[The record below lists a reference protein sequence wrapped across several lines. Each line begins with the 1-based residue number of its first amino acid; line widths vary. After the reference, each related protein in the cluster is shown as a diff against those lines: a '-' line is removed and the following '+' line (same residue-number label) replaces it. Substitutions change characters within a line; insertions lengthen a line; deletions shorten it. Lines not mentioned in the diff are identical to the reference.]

1 MGGSAFSSLP
11 DPPYTPR
18 MPPAVYQ
25 HVISA
30 CHSALRELFVCVATP
45 IEGPEKKDHGDIDIL
60 VALER
65 RVVFPD
71 AMEHSVPGSPHELMG
86 AVQRVLHAK
95 YAIVHPT
102 GSSANLAIPWP
113 SNMNSDF
120 TMSEEAYMMED
131 DAASKHEEPRD
142 KYIQVDVDICPGVDQ
157 LGWILFKHAHG
168 DIWNLLGSTIRP
180 FGLTVDEEALWLRI
194 PEIEQ
199 FDRKKARVCLS
210 RDPVEILH
218 FLGMEVEGFWAKP
231 FESVDAL
238 FDYATTCRLFH
249 VREAPDDEA
258 EVETIVAGV
267 VGGEE
272 GRKKLK
278 SNDRRRMKGR
288 PVYRR
293 WINEFIPSLRAQG
306 KFIRKGPGTSVDEV
320 RAMVRDEAFARFFV
334 ELEYKQRLREWQLK
348 KNKEHIKFVIKEQV
362 PINMESQRR
371 ACLVSAVR
379 KIVMEDDSSFG
390 TVPPGLKDRNGFY
403 NTEAVCSFVHE
414 NLDRV
419 GDIAWDRQQ
428 QKAKE
433 AMLLKE
439 SSRKVE
445 AGIEGVA

>member
-18 MPPAVYQ
+18 MSRSVYQ
-25 HVISA
+25 HVVPA
-30 CHSALRELFVCVATP
+30 CHAALRELFVCVATP

-65 RVVFPD
+65 RVVFPK
-71 AMEHSVPGSPHELMG
+71 AMDHPVQSPPHELMG

-95 YAIVHPT
+95 DAIIHPT

-113 SNMNSDF
+113 SNMNPVFAMHD
-120 TMSEEAYMMED
+120 EASMMED
-131 DAASKHEEPRD
+131 SATNHEEPRD
-142 KYIQVDVDICPGVDQ
+142 KYIQVDVRICPDVDQ
-157 LGWILFKHAHG
+157 LCWILFKHAHG

-180 FGLTVDEEALWLRI
+180 FGLTLDEEALWLRI

-199 FDRKKARVCLS
+199 FDRKKAKVCLS
-210 RDPVEILH
+210 REPVEILH
-218 FLGMEVEGFWAKP
+218 FLGMKVEGFWAEP

-238 FDYATTCRLFH
+238 FDYATTCRLFY
-249 VREAPDDEA
+249 VRATPDDDADADAA
-258 EVETIVAGV
+258 EAGV
-267 VGGEE
+267 IGGEE
-272 GRKKLK
+272 GRKKLR

-293 WINEFIPSLRAQG
+293 WIDEFIPGLRAQG
-306 KFIRKGPGTSVDEV
+306 IFVRKGPGTSVEEV
-320 RAMVRDEAFARFFV
+320 RCMVRDEAFARFFV

-348 KNKEHIKFVIKEQV
+348 KNREHIKSVIKEQV
-362 PINMESQRR
+362 PIDIESQRR
-371 ACLVSAVR
+371 ACLISAMR

-390 TVPPGLKDRNGFY
+390 TVPPGLKDRDGFY
-403 NTEAVCSFVHE
+403 NTEAVCSFVQG

-419 GDIAWDRQQ
+419 GDIAWTRQQ

-433 AMLLKE
+433 AILLKE
-439 SSRKVE
+439 SSLKVE
-445 AGIEGVA
+445 AGIEGIV